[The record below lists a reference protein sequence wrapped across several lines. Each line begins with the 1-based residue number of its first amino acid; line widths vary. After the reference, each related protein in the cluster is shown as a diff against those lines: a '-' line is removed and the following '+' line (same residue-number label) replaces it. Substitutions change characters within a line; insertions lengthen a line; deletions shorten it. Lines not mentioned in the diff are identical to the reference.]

1 MEIIQGNCNL
11 LLIWQPNGTGVTL
24 LRAETWDSRAVIPE
38 TVGGRPVTAIGHHAF
53 TPGRAAPAGEQLRIT
68 CGPVSGEPDNARMTE
83 LVLPR
88 TVESV
93 GDYALYNCA
102 GLKTLELHDTAVRW
116 GGSVFMNCRLLDTFV
131 LHLTDEKARLLSYF
145 AGELTRELDVS
156 MTYPDGSRIRL
167 IFPESLESYEENCPA
182 HHFDYNIFGAG
193 YPYHH
198 CFRDRAFSPADF
210 DALWPDFLKT
220 EHDGD
225 CALRLAWWRLR
236 LPRGLGDEAAARY
249 LGYLQSR
256 AGDTLDWLLSRR
268 DMEGFAWFLSAA
280 LPEKPVLEAA
290 CEQARQRRSPEAQA
304 LLLEQLHRRF
314 PAGRS
319 KRFAL

>member
-11 LLIWQPNGTGVTL
+11 LLTWQPNGTGVTL

-116 GGSVFMNCRLLDTFV
+116 GGSVFMNCRLLDTFI
-131 LHLTDEKARLLSYF
+131 LHLADEKARLLSYF

-156 MTYPDGSRIRL
+156 MT
-167 IFPESLESYEENCPA
+167 
-182 HHFDYNIFGAG
+182 
-193 YPYHH
+193 
-198 CFRDRAFSPADF
+198 
-210 DALWPDFLKT
+210 
-220 EHDGD
+220 
-225 CALRLAWWRLR
+225 
-236 LPRGLGDEAAARY
+236 
-249 LGYLQSR
+249 
-256 AGDTLDWLLSRR
+256 
-268 DMEGFAWFLSAA
+268 
-280 LPEKPVLEAA
+280 
-290 CEQARQRRSPEAQA
+290 
-304 LLLEQLHRRF
+304 
-314 PAGRS
+314 
-319 KRFAL
+319 